1 MENNV
6 FKNIAD
12 SIITKGLEREIR
24 KKALFSEG
32 TKKSILENYSNRDF
46 YNLSENINEFE
57 YQKNKLKQFFNKND
71 LFSEFIGTHPDFK
84 DVDEQG
90 EKHYITSVFVDIKGS
105 TKLATIEGLSLEEV
119 REIKNKILTA
129 AITVF
134 QVFDGHIHRLQG
146 DAIFAYFGNKRKS
159 KSDSIIDALN
169 ATTILQY
176 VFKEHVSKL
185 FKEMDYPEIKIRTGI
200 DFGDDEQVL
209 WSKYGIGGCTEITT
223 TSIHTDLAAKLQHK
237 AGANKIMI
245 GDNVKEY
252 LDLPLEFYS
261 VKKVQKNSEQ
271 VEEPYILEYSEFKYK
286 MWEFKWEKYLTT
298 FSKIPQVSFL
308 PVPKYI
314 YIPERDYTVNCDFKK
329 SNEFNWIK
337 YDKNSCAIPKK
348 CDLKFSITFLDNQL
362 KYISK
367 KIEWEVNNRGKE
379 AEKADNLNFI
389 HKTGINNDFECPQQT
404 AYKGHH
410 YMKVKI
416 ISTEN
421 RVLAEDFFGIY
432 VGD

>member
-1 MENNV
+1 MGNNV

-105 TKLATIEGLSLEEV
+105 TKLATIKGLTLEEV
-119 REIKNKILTA
+119 REIKNRILTA

-146 DAIFAYFGNKRKS
+146 DALFAYFGNKRKS

-261 VKKVQKNSEQ
+261 IKTIQQNGQ
-271 VEEPYILEYSEFKYK
+271 QIEEKYILEHSEFKYK
-286 MWEFKWEKYLTT
+286 MWEFNWDKYLSR
-298 FSKIPQVSFL
+298 FPKVPQNSFL
-308 PVPKYI
+308 PALKYT
-314 YIPERDYTVNCDFKK
+314 YTSEVDYAVNCYYKK
-329 SNEFNWIK
+329 SNNYEWIK
-337 YDKNSCAIPKK
+337 YDRNTSAIPKN
-348 CDLKFSITFLDNQL
+348 CDLKFSITFISDYL
-362 KYISK
+362 KYMSK
-367 KIEWEVNNRGKE
+367 RIEWEVNNRGKE
-379 AEKADNLNFI
+379 AEINGTLQFLS
-389 HKTGINNDFECPQQT
+389 KTGINNDFECPQQT

>member
-1 MENNV
+1 MTNNV
-6 FKNIAD
+6 FENIAD
-12 SIITKGLEREIR
+12 SIITKGLKREI
-24 KKALFSEG
+24 KNKALYSEG
-32 TKKSILENYSNRDF
+32 AKKSFLENYSNRDF
-46 YNLSENINEFE
+46 YNLSESINEFE
-57 YQKNKLKQFFNKND
+57 YQKNKLKQFFNRND

-105 TKLATIEGLSLEEV
+105 TKLAIIEGLSLEEV

-146 DAIFAYFGNKRKS
+146 DAIFAYFGNKRKR

-245 GDNVKEY
+245 GNNVKEY
-252 LDLPLEFYS
+252 IDLPREFYS
-261 VKKVQKNSEQ
+261 IKMIQQ
-271 VEEPYILEYSEFKYK
+271 GGQHVEEKYILEHSEFRYK
-286 MWEFKWEKYLTT
+286 MWEFNWERYLTN
-298 FSKIPQVSFL
+298 FSKIPQASFL
-308 PVPKYI
+308 PAPKYT
-314 YIPERDYTVNCDFKK
+314 YISERDYIVNCFFKE
-329 SNEFNWIK
+329 STDNEWIK
-337 YDKNSCAIPKK
+337 YDRNSSAIPKK
-348 CDLKFSITFLDNQL
+348 SAVKFSVTFLDQGL
-362 KYISK
+362 KKISK
-367 KIEWEVNNRGKE
+367 RLEWEVNNRGNE
-379 AEKADNLNFI
+379 AKIANKIDFI
-389 HKTGINNDFECPQQT
+389 SKTGINNDFECPQQT

-410 YMKVKI
+410 YMRVRIK
-416 ISTEN
+416 STEG
-421 RVLAEDFFGIY
+421 RLLAEDFFGVY